1 MFRIIRTSFSLLFI
15 IILIIFCLGN
25 RNLVNINF
33 GFEILGSGGS
43 SVFQLPLFIALLVAL
58 ALGFVMGSFS
68 EFLRGHKFRRDYRA
82 SAKSLVA
89 VSNELDSLK
98 REKNPHK
105 EDLLSLL
112 K

>member
-1 MFRIIRTSFSLLFI
+1 MFRIIRTSFSLLFV

-33 GFEILGSGGS
+33 GFEILGSGGN

>member
-1 MFRIIRTSFSLLFI
+1 MFHIIRTSFSLLFI
-15 IILIIFCLGN
+15 VILMSFCLGN

-33 GFEILGSGGS
+33 GFEIMGSGGNS
-43 SVFQLPLFIALLVAL
+43 AVQLPLFIPVLVSL